1 MNTSLSIN
9 QKEIDEKV
17 KFLSSVKC
25 NHTQHMYID
34 ITGDLIQGTLL
45 ARIMYWFA
53 PDKNKRS
60 KVRIFKDG
68 YFWIAKQ
75 RRDWWDEIRIT
86 ERQYD
91 KAISEL
97 KKKGFVELAKYKF
110 DSMPTIHIRPN
121 YDNINAATEKWEDEL
136 RKTIIEEYEEELQKS
151 ESGNYTKCKTGI
163 TKDVTLL
170 TEITNIDYNTENTII
185 SPTEL
190 NSFSKEKAPSPVGLN
205 SSISKRNKKGGAET
219 DKWIATK
226 THIEVCMERYD
237 YEKDSLETIEVIE
250 IVKAY
255 YEKYKEMAGNPHP
268 RLNDK
273 VMMFVV
279 GQCLK
284 EVCGEVLDV
293 QTYRDLIDFHF
304 KTEYREG
311 TDWTIQH
318 FMSGDIR
325 ETLLRHNML

>member
-1 MNTSLSIN
+1 MSAVKIKKAVIREDLLSITNDFRKAIILN
-9 QKEIDEKV
+9 QFIYWSERVSDADKFIEKENEIAKSNGEDERELFYGWIYKTAEELAEEIMLGISASQIRKYINELVESGYISKRNNPKCKWDRTLQYRVNLVKIAKSLKKNGYPLSDYKIDIPEDDCNAHGCAIDEAQSGV
-17 KFLSSVKC
+17 QKC
-25 NHTQHMYID
+25 LDN
-34 ITGDLIQGTLL
+34 
-45 ARIMYWFA
+45 R
-53 PDKNKRS
+53 
-60 KVRIFKDG
+60 
-68 YFWIAKQ
+68 
-75 RRDWWDEIRIT
+75 
-86 ERQYD
+86 
-91 KAISEL
+91 AI
-97 KKKGFVELAKYKF
+97 
-110 DSMPTIHIRPN
+110 P
-121 YDNINAATEKWEDEL
+121 
-136 RKTIIEEYEEELQKS
+136 
-151 ESGNYTKCKTGI
+151 
-163 TKDVTLL
+163 
-170 TEITNIDYNTENTII
+170 EITNIDYSTDNTF

-237 YEKDSLETIEVIE
+237 YEKDSLETIEVVE

-255 YEKYKEMAGNPHP
+255 YEKYKEMVGKPHP

>member
-1 MNTSLSIN
+1 MNISKVIVKIEKDFTVIPNEIIRNKEMSMNSKMLLITMLSLPPGWDFSIN
-9 QKEIDEKV
+9 GLKTIVKEGRDTVRNALQEIEKYGYLTRNRV
-17 KFLSSVKC
+17 R
-25 NHTQHMYID
+25 NAD
-34 ITGDLIQGTLL
+34 GTLL
-45 ARIMYWFA
+45 GYEYTVYQYPVEERKRTY
-53 PDKNKRS
+53 KNKS
-60 KVRIFKDG
+60 VKPK
-68 YFWIAKQ
+68 
-75 RRDWWDEIRIT
+75 
-86 ERQYD
+86 
-91 KAISEL
+91 
-97 KKKGFVELAKYKF
+97 
-110 DSMPTIHIRPN
+110 
-121 YDNINAATEKWEDEL
+121 TEKPTTVKPFSDEPTMDFPIQYS
-136 RKTIIEEYEEELQKS
+136 KDIELS
-151 ESGNYTKCKTGI
+151 
-163 TKDVTLL
+163 KDILL
-170 TEITNIDYNTENTII
+170 SKDDKMSKEII

-219 DKWIATK
+219 DKWIAIK

-255 YEKYKEMAGNPHP
+255 YEKYKEMVGKPHP

-293 QTYRDLIDFHF
+293 KTYRDLIDFHF

>member
-1 MNTSLSIN
+1 MNISKVIVKIEKDFTVIPNEIIRNKEMSMNSKMLLITMLSLPPGWDFSIN
-9 QKEIDEKV
+9 GLKTIVKEGRDTVRNALQEIEKYGYLTRNRV
-17 KFLSSVKC
+17 R
-25 NHTQHMYID
+25 NAD
-34 ITGDLIQGTLL
+34 GTLL
-45 ARIMYWFA
+45 GYEYTVYQYPVEERKRTY
-53 PDKNKRS
+53 KNKS
-60 KVRIFKDG
+60 VKPK
-68 YFWIAKQ
+68 
-75 RRDWWDEIRIT
+75 
-86 ERQYD
+86 
-91 KAISEL
+91 
-97 KKKGFVELAKYKF
+97 
-110 DSMPTIHIRPN
+110 
-121 YDNINAATEKWEDEL
+121 TEKPTTVKPFSDEPTMDFPIQYS
-136 RKTIIEEYEEELQKS
+136 KDIELS
-151 ESGNYTKCKTGI
+151 
-163 TKDVTLL
+163 KDILL
-170 TEITNIDYNTENTII
+170 SKDDKMSKEII

-237 YEKDSLETIEVIE
+237 YEKDSLETIEVVE

-255 YEKYKEMAGNPHP
+255 YEKYKEMVGKPHP

>member
-1 MNTSLSIN
+1 MNISKVIVKIEKDFTVIPNEIIRNKEMSMNSKMLLITMLSLPPGWDFSIN
-9 QKEIDEKV
+9 GLKTIVKEGRDTVRNALQEIEKYGYLTRNRV
-17 KFLSSVKC
+17 R
-25 NHTQHMYID
+25 NAD
-34 ITGDLIQGTLL
+34 GTLL
-45 ARIMYWFA
+45 GYEYTVYQYPVEERKRTY
-53 PDKNKRS
+53 KNKS
-60 KVRIFKDG
+60 VKPK
-68 YFWIAKQ
+68 
-75 RRDWWDEIRIT
+75 
-86 ERQYD
+86 
-91 KAISEL
+91 
-97 KKKGFVELAKYKF
+97 
-110 DSMPTIHIRPN
+110 
-121 YDNINAATEKWEDEL
+121 TEKPTTVKPFSDEPTMDFPIQYS
-136 RKTIIEEYEEELQKS
+136 KDIELS
-151 ESGNYTKCKTGI
+151 
-163 TKDVTLL
+163 KDILL
-170 TEITNIDYNTENTII
+170 SKDDKISKEII

-205 SSISKRNKKGGAET
+205 SSISKRNKKGGTET

-237 YEKDSLETIEVIE
+237 YEKDSLETIEVVE

-255 YEKYKEMAGNPHP
+255 YEKYKEMAGKPHP

-293 QTYRDLIDFHF
+293 QAYRDLIDFHF